1 MSSLKD
7 IKRGLRLVNVTD
19 VDDPNGA
26 ESLPVLN
33 ESAEFASSR
42 VRWMHHNQGYAYE
55 TLEAALQME
64 EDGQPMGSQELKQVL
79 DSTWG
84 PKYSPATKKPRGV

>member
-1 MSSLKD
+1 MQ
-7 IKRGLRLVNVTD
+7 
-19 VDDPNGA
+19 
-26 ESLPVLN
+26 
-33 ESAEFASSR
+33 
-42 VRWMHHNQGYAYE
+42 HNQGYAYE

-84 PKYSPATKKPRGV
+84 PKYSPAAKKPRGV